1 MHRYG
6 TRAPP
11 KERYVAAIIT
21 PASPQY
27 VVGAADNGDDVE
39 FDGAAPPPVIG
50 VVSTGAVGHTLIA
63 VEPDLRRVTV
73 TEGLTSESAA
83 ARLAAG
89 GLAPPLYVHSSMDAG
104 HAGRSTGVAG
114 QTRRLRLEVGNILS
128 AGTNDGDYS
137 KQRYDGKDPVQGLLN
152 LVKREY
158 GMTVDQS
165 FEFVGING
173 GRDAAASKRPR
184 PFPLTLS
191 TAQQPACC
199 QPGVCLRSSHAL
211 PTSSGAPAGCRAY
224 IQELLLHP
232 PPRDTAA
239 AISEACVLMSTGL
252 SPSDGGVPR
261 LEVVPPQKITK
272 LLWKKEATH
281 VFFSEISAMAS
292 AVRRTLEHDSNV
304 VRRAGELLLNPTAL
318 KTGRNVT
325 KESLV
330 KAARKP
336 RKSLELAAEEV
347 LDKGDWKPR
356 AQVATSIDV
365 DAEVDDDEYNELDG
379 ETEADL
385 EALLG
390 LDAPRRL
397 IMCPDSFFES
407 TSQAWPC
414 SSR

>member
-1 MHRYG
+1 
-6 TRAPP
+6 
-11 KERYVAAIIT
+11 
-21 PASPQY
+21 
-27 VVGAADNGDDVE
+27 
-39 FDGAAPPPVIG
+39 
-50 VVSTGAVGHTLIA
+50 
-63 VEPDLRRVTV
+63 
-73 TEGLTSESAA
+73 
-83 ARLAAG
+83 
-89 GLAPPLYVHSSMDAG
+89 
-104 HAGRSTGVAG
+104 
-114 QTRRLRLEVGNILS
+114 
-128 AGTNDGDYS
+128 
-137 KQRYDGKDPVQGLLN
+137 
-152 LVKREY
+152 
-158 GMTVDQS
+158 MTVDQS

-173 GRDAAASKRPR
+173 GRRRQRRSGQ
-184 PFPLTLS
+184 TV
-191 TAQQPACC
+191 PA
-199 QPGVCLRSSHAL
+199 HAL
-211 PTSSGAPAGCRAY
+211 NRAATRRAANQECASAPLARATRKLGRTCRVSCLHSGA
-224 IQELLLHP
+224 LLHP

-330 KAARKP
+330 KACREA
-336 RKSLELAAEEV
+336 EEVIGAVVAEEV

-385 EALLG
+385 ELSRSAWTHR
-390 LDAPRRL
+390 RRL

-407 TSQAWPC
+407 TKHGVAVFVETGC
-414 SSR
+414 SLR